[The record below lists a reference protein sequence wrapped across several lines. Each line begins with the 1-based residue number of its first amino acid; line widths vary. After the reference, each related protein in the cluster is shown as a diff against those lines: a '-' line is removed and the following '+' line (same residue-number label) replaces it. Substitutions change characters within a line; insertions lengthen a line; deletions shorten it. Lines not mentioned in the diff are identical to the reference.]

1 MLKYDSFKPVLK
13 YEIVQKM
20 QISIKKNL
28 HFFPP
33 SIRMSK
39 KSINFDDKKISKSN
53 LYKNNKLFKID
64 DTDVNKILF
73 SKKEWYGTKKS
84 VKSFIGYDDNDVIR
98 PLCIKLPQMIE
109 YVKFFD
115 SNKAMS
121 CKVSD
126 KKLLKKYTK
135 IWGRVSS
142 LTGKEFYSEP
152 VYGDSDKYIKTKIK
166 PYGDKVNTN
175 F

>member
-1 MLKYDSFKPVLK
+1 
-13 YEIVQKM
+13 
-20 QISIKKNL
+20 
-28 HFFPP
+28 
-33 SIRMSK
+33 MSK

-115 SNKAMS
+115 SNKTMS
-121 CKVSD
+121 FKVSD
-126 KKLLKKYTK
+126 KKTVKK
-135 IWGRVSS
+135 VHQNM
-142 LTGKEFYSEP
+142 GKS
-152 VYGDSDKYIKTKIK
+152 
-166 PYGDKVNTN
+166 
-175 F
+175 